1 MNISS
6 CLFEGNSGGAL
17 GGGIG
22 SDNSPIT
29 ATHCTF
35 RDNVATDGG
44 GMYAFGAGPV
54 IDHCFFIANRA
65 GRNGGGL
72 SCNDVYLLS
81 YASHCTFWGNSA
93 ENGGAIHTSSAVTMP
108 DHTIIAFNTGGG
120 AASGTLGFSCSDLFA
135 NAGGDWTGFYGD
147 DRANDFGNFSANP
160 LFCDADGGDFTL
172 FSRSPCLPGHHPGH
186 HPDCGL
192 IGALGEGCAPV
203 SVEEETWAGIKA
215 RYRSAE

>member
-1 MNISS
+1 
-6 CLFEGNSGGAL
+6 
-17 GGGIG
+17 
-22 SDNSPIT
+22 
-29 ATHCTF
+29 
-35 RDNVATDGG
+35 
-44 GMYAFGAGPV
+44 
-54 IDHCFFIANRA
+54 
-65 GRNGGGL
+65 
-72 SCNDVYLLS
+72 
-81 YASHCTFWGNSA
+81 
-93 ENGGAIHTSSAVTMP
+93 MP